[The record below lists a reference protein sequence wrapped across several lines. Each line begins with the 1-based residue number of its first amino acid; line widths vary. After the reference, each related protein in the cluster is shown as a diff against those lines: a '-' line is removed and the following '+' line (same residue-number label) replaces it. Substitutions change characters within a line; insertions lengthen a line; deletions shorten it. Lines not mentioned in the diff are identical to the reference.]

1 MHVETERG
9 AAVPPSA
16 RDVSR
21 AAERINDHV
30 RRTPVLRLE
39 PDTQVDVPVWLK
51 LECLQLTGSFKVRN
65 AFAFL
70 LGTEV
75 PEAGVVAVS
84 GGNFGLAMAYAASAL
99 GCRLTVFV
107 PEFAPAVKIDG
118 MRALGAEV
126 VVVPGPTDRIFAAS
140 DERIDQTGALFAHP
154 YDQPEILAGA
164 GTCGWEFDEQCPDL
178 DTVLVAVGGGG
189 LIGGIAAWMGDRVR
203 VVGVETKGT
212 PTLHAAL
219 AAGEPVAVE
228 PSGIAASALGGPMIG
243 ALAWALA
250 QRSIHDSL
258 LVTDDD
264 VRAAQQHLWETARL
278 VVEPGGAAAYAAL
291 LAGVYRPA
299 PDERVGV
306 VLCGANTDPGSVAA
320 LRH

>member
-1 MHVETERG
+1 M
-9 AAVPPSA
+9 PPTA
-16 RDVSR
+16 PDVSR
-21 AAERINDHV
+21 AAERIDGHV
-30 RRTPVLRLE
+30 RRTPVLRLA
-39 PDTQVDVPVWLK
+39 PDARVDVPVSLK

-70 LGTEV
+70 LGTDV
-75 PEAGVVAVS
+75 PDAGVVAVS
-84 GGNFGLAMAYAASAL
+84 GGNFGLAMAYATQTL
-99 GCRLTVFV
+99 EHHLTVFV
-107 PEFAPAVKIDG
+107 PEFTPTVKIDG

-140 DERIDQTGALFAHP
+140 DERIDRTGALFAHP
-154 YDQPEILAGA
+154 YDQPEVLAGA
-164 GTCGWEFDEQCPDL
+164 GTCGREFDEQCPDL

-203 VVGVETKGT
+203 VVGVETTGT

-219 AAGEPVAVE
+219 AAGRPVPVE

-250 QRSIHDSL
+250 GRSIHDSL
-258 LVTDDD
+258 LVTDED
-264 VRAAQQHLWETARL
+264 VRTAQRHLWQTARL

-299 PDERVGV
+299 PDEHVGV
-306 VLCGANTDPGSVAA
+306 VLCGANTDPQSVAA
-320 LRH
+320 VHP

>member
-1 MHVETERG
+1 LGPAAEG
-9 AAVPPSA
+9 AAAVPPTA
-16 RDVSR
+16 LDVSR
-21 AAERINDHV
+21 AAERIAGHV
-30 RRTPVLRLE
+30 RRTPVLRL
-39 PDTQVDVPVWLK
+39 DAGGRVGVPVWLK

-70 LGTEV
+70 LGTPV
-75 PEAGVVAVS
+75 PDAGVVAVS
-84 GGNFGLAMAYAASAL
+84 GGNFGLAMAYAARAL
-99 GCRLTVFV
+99 GHPITVFV
-107 PEFAPAVKIDG
+107 PELAPRVKIDG
-118 MRALGAEV
+118 IRSLGAEV
-126 VVVPGPTDRIFAAS
+126 AVVSGPMDRIFAAS
-140 DERIDQTGALFAHP
+140 DERIARTGALFAHP

-164 GTCGWEFDEQCPDL
+164 GTCGREFDEQCPGL

-203 VVGVETKGT
+203 VVGVETEGT

-219 AAGEPVAVE
+219 AAGEPVPVE
-228 PSGIAASALGGPMIG
+228 PSGIAASSLGGPMIG

-250 QRSIHDSL
+250 GRSIHDSL
-258 LVTDDD
+258 LVTDDHL
-264 VRAAQQHLWETARL
+264 RAAQHELWQTARL

-291 LAGVYRPA
+291 FAGVYRPD

-320 LRH
+320 ARP